1 MDSRNPNLR
10 YQDFVIS
17 DGKLIGDFE
26 GMYSQVDDPWGQSRI
41 ENLLCSRKQ
50 IAIRRIA
57 ELNIKYGG
65 LKVLDVICGFGFMVD
80 KLREMEIESY
90 GIDISPT
97 AIDKAR
103 KQHPLSRFLVSD
115 YNNFE
120 IYNQFNP
127 DVVIMSEL
135 TWYVLDSLDKYLLD
149 LKKYSATRSKPTF
162 LVHLLATYKVGVQ
175 KYGSYKFTNYEEIL
189 KYFDLKYLE
198 SGFITEFKTND
209 SDSQGTYFIA
219 ELTN

>member
-1 MDSRNPNLR
+1 M
-10 YQDFVIS
+10 IS

-26 GMYSQVDDPWGQSRI
+26 GMYSQVDYPWGQSRI

-65 LKVLDVICGFGFMVD
+65 LKVLDVSCGFGFMVD

-103 KQHPLSRFLVSD
+103 KQHPLSRFLVLD
-115 YNNFE
+115 YNNFQ

-149 LKKYSATRSKPTF
+149 LKNIAQLGP
-162 LVHLLATYKVGVQ
+162 
-175 KYGSYKFTNYEEIL
+175 
-189 KYFDLKYLE
+189 
-198 SGFITEFKTND
+198 
-209 SDSQGTYFIA
+209 SQHF
-219 ELTN
+219 